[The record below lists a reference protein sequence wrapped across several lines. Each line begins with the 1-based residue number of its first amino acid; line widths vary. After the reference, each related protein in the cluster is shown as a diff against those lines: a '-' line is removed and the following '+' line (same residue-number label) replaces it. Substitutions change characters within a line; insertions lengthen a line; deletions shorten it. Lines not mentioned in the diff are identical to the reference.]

1 MESESTARPVNN
13 RADAGVGGRFQKGQS
28 GNPSGKAL
36 GTKSWRARLASELR
50 EDAGDLLAKMKEK
63 ALAGD
68 VQALRFLLERALP
81 PVRATAP
88 LVEIPELSDT
98 FNMAEQAH
106 AVIAS
111 VGRGEL
117 PVDVAGQ
124 LLIALRSAA
133 ELTDIAA
140 IKKAMEEGGFL

>member
-1 MESESTARPVNN
+1 MVSENAALPANS
-13 RADAGVGGRFQKGQS
+13 RADTGAGRFQKGQS
-28 GNPSGKAL
+28 GNPAGKAP
-36 GTKSWRARLASELR
+36 GTKSWRARLASQLR
-50 EDAGDLLAKMKEK
+50 EDAGDLLTKMKEK

-88 LVEIPELSDT
+88 LVDIPALSDT
-98 FNMAEQAH
+98 EDRAEQAH
-106 AVIAS
+106 AVIAA

-117 PVDVAGQ
+117 PADVAGQ
-124 LLIALRSAA
+124 LLVGLRAAA

-140 IKKAMEEGGFL
+140 IKKAMEREGIL